1 LTPIRNAKDKESL
14 RLPLLLPA
22 FQQNP
27 RLDEFVMVVP
37 RRGLRTVLISAALVT
52 ALAVSAT
59 FAEDVPPRV
68 LGYERIYAGAK
79 NGDATA
85 GQLLLGELNCTSCHQ
100 LGAPLA
106 TQIERKPAPVLDSL
120 CSRVKPEYLLKF
132 LADPQTT
139 KPGTTMPNV
148 LAGIPPLER
157 AAVVESLV
165 HFLAA
170 TGHATQSNPSRH
182 SVARGEIVYHSIG
195 CVACHDPRLELAR
208 PPLSASIPLGT
219 PSKKYTLPG
228 LTQFLLD
235 PLAIRPGGRM
245 PHLNLTQTQSRDIAS
260 YLMNDLD
267 LVPGLQYA
275 YYEGEWESL
284 PKFDKL
290 TPTAVGDAEDF
301 DINLARRKD
310 HFALHFEGTI
320 HLPIDGDYLFLI
332 GSDDGSRLLI
342 DDKVILANDG
352 VHPFEQKRKK
362 VKMTGGSH
370 AVVVEY
376 FEQQGEESLQVDF
389 EGPGMVQQ
397 PLATLLTTPA
407 KQNPAIVT
415 ERFEVN
421 LTKAAK
427 GRELFASLGCAACHT
442 LKIDGS
448 PVAAK
453 NTAPPLAQLTSSR
466 GCLEPQSK
474 KTPRYAL
481 SNGQRSAL
489 AAAIAATRSPNK
501 GLSADEQV
509 ERTLIRFNCIACHDR
524 NKLGGVVAARDEFFM
539 SDMPEMGDE
548 GRLPPSLTGVGAKL
562 TTDWL
567 KTLFEHGAKDRPY
580 MLTRMPKFGLSN
592 VGSLATAL
600 EKGDAAL
607 ANPAPAI
614 VVDPNDEKRTKAG
627 GRRLV
632 GSQGFSCIKC
642 HTFAGQRSSGIQ
654 AISLTTM
661 TTRLRRDW
669 FHHYLLSPLVYRPGT
684 RMPTPFPDGQTT
696 LPNVLDGTPAG
707 QIAAIWTY
715 LSDGDKAIYPVGLV
729 TGKMELIAF
738 DEAVIY
744 RNFLEGAGPRAI
756 GVGYP
761 EKLNLAFDADSG
773 RLTML
778 WHGGFI
784 DAARHWSARGAG
796 FEKPLGDNV
805 LHLPAGPPLAL
816 LADARTD
823 WPAGAAKDFGFQFGG
838 YRLGPKQQP
847 TFLYSWQGV
856 KIEDTPRPIG
866 RDDLFTMHRTLR
878 FSAPGPPTNAW
889 FRAIVADQIDVQDA
903 QSFKIENRWTLKV
916 NSLQKPLIRQAQ
928 DQRELLIP
936 IEFKGNEAKIELTY
950 DW

>member
-1 LTPIRNAKDKESL
+1 
-14 RLPLLLPA
+14 
-22 FQQNP
+22 
-27 RLDEFVMVVP
+27 M
-37 RRGLRTVLISAALVT
+37 
-52 ALAVSAT
+52 
-59 FAEDVPPRV
+59 
-68 LGYERIYAGAK
+68 
-79 NGDATA
+79 
-85 GQLLLGELNCTSCHQ
+85 
-100 LGAPLA
+100 
-106 TQIERKPAPVLDSL
+106 
-120 CSRVKPEYLLKF
+120 
-132 LADPQTT
+132 
-139 KPGTTMPNV
+139 
-148 LAGIPPLER
+148 
-157 AAVVESLV
+157 
-165 HFLAA
+165 
-170 TGHATQSNPSRH
+170 
-182 SVARGEIVYHSIG
+182 
-195 CVACHDPRLELAR
+195 
-208 PPLSASIPLGT
+208 
-219 PSKKYTLPG
+219 
-228 LTQFLLD
+228 
-235 PLAIRPGGRM
+235 
-245 PHLNLTQTQSRDIAS
+245 
-260 YLMNDLD
+260 
-267 LVPGLQYA
+267 
-275 YYEGEWESL
+275 
-284 PKFDKL
+284 
-290 TPTAVGDAEDF
+290 
-301 DINLARRKD
+301 
-310 HFALHFEGTI
+310 
-320 HLPIDGDYLFLI
+320 
-332 GSDDGSRLLI
+332 I

-524 NKLGGVVAARDEFFM
+524 NKLGGVVAARDKFFM

-654 AISLTTM
+654 
-661 TTRLRRDW
+661 
-669 FHHYLLSPLVYRPGT
+669 
-684 RMPTPFPDGQTT
+684 
-696 LPNVLDGTPAG
+696 NVLDGTPAG

-916 NSLQKPLIRQAQ
+916 
-928 DQRELLIP
+928 
-936 IEFKGNEAKIELTY
+936 
-950 DW
+950 